1 MQTEVGAAS
10 PAPGETREKENRETQ
25 GSLGSPGGEQS
36 RQSLAPLR
44 ILFPWFSSDL
54 EPFGEDWGIFKKQDY
69 RSPLFRGDGRKV
81 SFAANDSRVVFFLE
95 VEASLLVGIHLPP
108 YCPLLPTKE
117 VEADRI
123 KELIQSFIHSV

>member
-54 EPFGEDWGIFKKQDY
+54 EPFGEDWGIL
-69 RSPLFRGDGRKV
+69 RSKITDPH
-81 SFAANDSRVVFFLE
+81 FLE
-95 VEASLLVGIHLPP
+95 GMDERLVLQQMTLVW
-108 YCPLLPTKE
+108 CF
-117 VEADRI
+117 
-123 KELIQSFIHSV
+123 S